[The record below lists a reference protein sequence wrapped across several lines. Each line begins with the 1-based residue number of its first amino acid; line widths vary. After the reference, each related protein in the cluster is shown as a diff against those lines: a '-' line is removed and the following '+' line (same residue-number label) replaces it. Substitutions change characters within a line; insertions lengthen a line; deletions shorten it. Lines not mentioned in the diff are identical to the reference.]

1 MARNCYALS
10 VGDKE
15 YKLRLTLKGQ
25 KKLKERNPDISVIAT
40 IMGAIDDPDDMDAL
54 LTEALS
60 WEGNNNK
67 IHSGAALYD
76 ELVDNGHCG
85 SEDFLEIVLNIAK
98 NAGLV
103 TEDERAKMERV
114 TRKMIRSGMDA
125 LDDELQSDEE
135 GEESPENPLEGL
147 KTLDG

>member
-1 MARNCYALS
+1 MARNCYALR

-25 KKLKERNPDISVIAT
+25 KKLKERNPDTSVIAA

-54 LTEALS
+54 LTEALN
-60 WEGNNNK
+60 WDGNNNK
-67 IHSGAALYD
+67 IHSGADLYD
-76 ELVDNGHCG
+76 ELVDNGYCG

-135 GEESPENPLEGL
+135 DEESQGNPLEGL
-147 KTLDG
+147 QTLDG